1 MTKNES
7 NNTEQDVQQ
16 IVENNQK
23 LVQIAQNQA
32 DVITELRQM
41 NSDKD
46 LRIAELSATI
56 KRIQN
61 QISAA
66 QAKADEEIDEI
77 DTEFEEVVDDEDS
90 ANEQE

>member
-23 LVQIAQNQA
+23 LVLIAQNQA

>member
-32 DVITELRQM
+32 DVITEL
-41 NSDKD
+41 SK
-46 LRIAELSATI
+46 
-56 KRIQN
+56 
-61 QISAA
+61 
-66 QAKADEEIDEI
+66 
-77 DTEFEEVVDDEDS
+77 
-90 ANEQE
+90 

>member
-46 LRIAELSATI
+46 LKIAELSATI

-61 QISAA
+61 QIAAA

-77 DTEFEEVVDDEDS
+77 DTEFEEVVVD
-90 ANEQE
+90 

>member
-66 QAKADEEIDEI
+66 QAKADEEIDDI
-77 DTEFEEVVDDEDS
+77 DTEIEEGVDDEDS